1 MRREGVLLWEEGL
14 FCFGRGGCFGV
25 GGEGVWCWRSG
36 CLVLEGGV
44 LVWEVYIKCELTA
57 VASL

>member
-1 MRREGVLLWEEGL
+1 MFWCGRR
-14 FCFGRGGCFGV
+14 
-25 GGEGVWCWRSG
+25 G
-36 CLVLEGGV
+36 CLVLEERVFGVGGGV